1 MTYSGFQMPGAFH
14 GEGGAVAQPL
24 FRPPAVSPGPAS
36 ASSSGFLDASA
47 TSAKRKR
54 LRNGD
59 GEAPL
64 PSAGLF
70 GTSPAAPPQHT
81 PSKVYALAGRLD
93 TPGADSGL
101 LGESMYSDSDFR
113 TALGSKR
120 SRSRRDGDDDDG
132 SSGAPTSLFT
142 VPSQHSQYQEGHA
155 APRSGWGSAAMSTLG
170 GVVGRVWE
178 FCKAG
183 AFKGFYAGG
192 GRGFAV
198 GEDGSSMAAEAA
210 ADEYS
215 YSYHYHFDDYESRI
229 PGRFPAASQGDD
241 YTYNYIYKAAAA
253 DAAAEDSDSRP
264 STPGAKRRQTAPAD
278 DLGRNWVLVKDGSQ
292 RSSTRKTSSSYRPS
306 PRNRNH
312 APSVTTGRRIST
324 TPSSASAVPANGA
337 RLSYRIDTPS
347 QPPPRQPAS
356 TASFAS
362 PRSSPS
368 HASGPKLAP
377 AAPIRANTTASPA
390 PQRSTNGTSTG
401 TGTGHR
407 RRRSANTTPSLGHRR
422 TQSSAS
428 AASSRGGGG
437 EEMTA
442 ENSPRL
448 DAEAKQLA
456 ARRKMDERNADVRI
470 AAFNKR
476 LQDMIRQGKEALGT
490 TIEVDGDEDG
500 GGDGWIDE

>member
-14 GEGGAVAQPL
+14 NDGGTAVQTL
-24 FRPPAVSPGPAS
+24 FRPPGSPGPAS
-36 ASSSGFLDASA
+36 ASSSGYLDPSASV
-47 TSAKRKR
+47 KRKR
-54 LRNGD
+54 VGGGGNGNGNGNASND
-59 GEAPL
+59 GDTRPASRGFL
-64 PSAGLF
+64 GS
-70 GTSPAAPPQHT
+70 SPTAAAAAPPQHT

-120 SRSRRDGDDDDG
+120 SRQDQEEDST
-132 SSGAPTSLFT
+132 APTSLFT
-142 VPSQHSQYQEGHA
+142 ASSLHSQDSSS
-155 APRSGWGSAAMSTLG
+155 PRNGWGSLAMNTLG

-192 GRGFAV
+192 GRGFAIA
-198 GEDGSSMAAEAA
+198 EDGSMTADASMPC

-215 YSYHYHFDDYESRI
+215 YNYHYHFDDYEHRI
-229 PGRFPAASQGDD
+229 PGRFPASSQADD
-241 YTYNYIYKAAAA
+241 YNYNYTYKAGRF
-253 DAAAEDSDSRP
+253 EEEFDSRP
-264 STPGAKRRQTAPAD
+264 STPGAKGRQTAQAD
-278 DLGRNWVLVKDGSQ
+278 DLGRNWVLVNDGSRQ
-292 RSSTRKTSSSYRPS
+292 MSTPRKTSNSYHRPS

-324 TPSSASAVPANGA
+324 TTTPSSVPANA
-337 RLSYRIDTPS
+337 TRLSYRIDSPS
-347 QPPPRQPAS
+347 QPPRQPVS

-368 HASGPKLAP
+368 HANLAP
-377 AAPIRANTTASPA
+377 AAHIASTASPA
-390 PQRSTNGTSTG
+390 PQRSSNTS
-401 TGTGHR
+401 GHR
-407 RRRSANTTPSLGHRR
+407 RRRSANTHTYTHTPGHRR

-428 AASSRGGGG
+428 TASSRG
-437 EEMTA
+437 EEMAA

-448 DAEAKQLA
+448 DKEAKQLA
-456 ARRKMDERNADVRI
+456 ARRRMEERDADVRI

-490 TIEVDGDEDG
+490 TIEVDDDG
-500 GGDGWIDE
+500 GGGGGGGSGGDPWVDE